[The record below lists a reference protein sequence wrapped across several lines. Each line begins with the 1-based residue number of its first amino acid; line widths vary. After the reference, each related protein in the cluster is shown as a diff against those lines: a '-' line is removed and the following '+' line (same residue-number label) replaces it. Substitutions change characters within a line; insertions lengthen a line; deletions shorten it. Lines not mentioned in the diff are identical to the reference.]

1 MIFSSATS
9 KSRCPHLPPLKERAI
24 WDNFRDHALAKVR
37 DIEDLVKMGETYDTC
52 PYYGS
57 RHAVKPAQVVV
68 LPYQHLLHAST
79 RESLG
84 VSLKNSIVI
93 IDEAHNLIETINAI
107 HTISLSIQQIR
118 TAMQQ
123 LALYL
128 QRYKQRLLGKNINY
142 IRHIVTIL
150 KAILQVLESKKG
162 KDDEAVLRIN
172 EFVHLLKID
181 HLNMYKIE
189 KYLKASNLA
198 RKLNGFVDKLQQDSE
213 LQTKQ
218 SPSVQ
223 KHKTSS
229 TPMLTHI
236 EAFIMTL
243 TNPDKDGRIVLY
255 YDEEEGAKVKYMLLN
270 PAHVFEPI
278 IRDAK
283 SIILAG
289 GTMEPVRTTPV
300 SKDHF
305 SLCAKY
311 VGLRFSQISIQGRT
325 CRPNQ

>member
-1 MIFSSATS
+1 
-9 KSRCPHLPPLKERAI
+9 
-24 WDNFRDHALAKVR
+24 
-37 DIEDLVKMGETYDTC
+37 
-52 PYYGS
+52 
-57 RHAVKPAQVVV
+57 
-68 LPYQHLLHAST
+68 
-79 RESLG
+79 
-84 VSLKNSIVI
+84 
-93 IDEAHNLIETINAI
+93 
-107 HTISLSIQQIR
+107 
-118 TAMQQ
+118 MQQ

-142 IRHIVTIL
+142 IRHIVTVL

-162 KDDEAVLRIN
+162 QDDEAVLRIN

-218 SPSVQ
+218 GPSVQ
-223 KHKTSS
+223 KHKASS

-289 GTMEPVRTTPV
+289 GTMEPVRTAPV
-300 SKDHF
+300 SKGHF
-305 SLCAKY
+305 FLCIMY
-311 VGLRFSQISIQGRT
+311 VDFRFSQISVPRRT
-325 CRPNQ
+325 CRPDQ